1 METPISELLT
11 LKTAYERFR
20 VSGFGT
26 SKERPKAEP
35 YGSRNRNPKFEL
47 DQNFEIADFG
57 F

>member
-26 SKERPKAEP
+26 SKEGPK
-35 YGSRNRNPKFEL
+35 
-47 DQNFEIADFG
+47 
-57 F
+57 